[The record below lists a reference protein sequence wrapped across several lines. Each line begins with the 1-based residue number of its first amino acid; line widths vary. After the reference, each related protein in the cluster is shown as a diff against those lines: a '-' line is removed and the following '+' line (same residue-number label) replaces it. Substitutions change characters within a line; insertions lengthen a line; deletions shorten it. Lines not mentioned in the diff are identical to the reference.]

1 MNDTLDVLRY
11 WLPEWE
17 AEHRFYPSE
26 SGELPTIRWGRNYVK
41 PGEDQECDDLLCA
54 ELRRRYLERGPTS
67 WLRVTYYFDG
77 DVAVQGVVCADGK
90 NHALLDDDTRR
101 DTELL
106 ATIAAG
112 RKLREALEPG
122 EGT

>member
-11 WLPEWE
+11 WLPEWKFGTVHGGHIGAIE
-17 AEHRFYPSE
+17 GCQAFSE
-26 SGELPTIRWGRNYVK
+26 YDRHMITTESPMHTAF
-41 PGEDQECDDLLCA
+41 LCA
-54 ELRRRYLERGPTS
+54 DLRRKYLERGYGVS
-67 WLRVTYYFDG
+67 TYLYPDG
-77 DVAVQGVVCADGK
+77 QAQLSLARPYCSFSEHSTEVM
-90 NHALLDDDTRR
+90 

-112 RKLREALEPG
+112 RALKIALEPG